1 MIEKIAQIID
11 DLKKKQYN
19 EPKLDIF
26 DVHVDRIEGEKI
38 KLQGTVLEKENLVNL
53 CGAILDMFPN
63 FSIDTGQIAVLRNPD
78 TPIWNVNKNLT
89 SMHSDL
95 SFQSELT
102 TQMLFGDPVEILAD
116 EGDWVLG
123 RNVTDGYIS
132 HTYKNYLSKL
142 ELPQLTHI
150 VKDPVVRVY
159 DSPKREKILS
169 RVFGGTK
176 TGILDEDHEMV
187 KIRASVDGWIRRD
200 ALRSFASIPDEPE
213 LLRELVCQNAKSLIG
228 VPYLWG
234 GSSANGID
242 CSGLAQWSY
251 RLAGIS
257 IKRDAHMQYI
267 AEQIVEPPF
276 LPGDVVLYG
285 NKTPEKLSITHASIS
300 LGGWVVIHSSR
311 SRNGVYIDNVQEVEH
326 LRDSFAAA
334 IRYIP

>member
-1 MIEKIAQIID
+1 MIEKITQIID
-11 DLKKKQYN
+11 DLKKNQYF

-26 DVHVDRIEGEKI
+26 NVQANRIEGEKI
-38 KLQGTVLEKENLVNL
+38 ILQGTVLEKENLVNL
-53 CGAILDMFPN
+53 CGAILKLFPN
-63 FSIDTGQIAVLRNPD
+63 FSIDTRQITILRNPD
-78 TPIWNVNKNLT
+78 TLVWNVNKNLS

-102 TQMLFGDPVEILAD
+102 TQMLFGDPVEILVD
-116 EGDWVLG
+116 EGDWALG

-142 ELPQLTHI
+142 ELPELTHM
-150 VKDPVVRVY
+150 VMEPVVRVY
-159 DSPKREKILS
+159 DSPKREKILT
-169 RVFGGTK
+169 RVLGGTK
-176 TGILDEDHEMV
+176 TGILDEDQEMV

-200 ALRSFASIPDEPE
+200 ALRSFASIPNDPDQ
-213 LLRELVCQNAKSLIG
+213 LRELVCQNAISLIG

-267 AEQIVEPPF
+267 PEKIVEPPF

-285 NKTPEKLSITHASIS
+285 KKMPEKWSITHASIS
-300 LGGWVVIHSSR
+300 LGGWTVIHSSR